1 MANIEF
7 FKQQSKNF
15 MKDYKTRA
23 FNEAEGVYEYSPKYF
38 QDIDGIIVDFDINED
53 ELKIV

>member
-1 MANIEF
+1 MATIEF

-23 FNEAEGVYEYSPKYF
+23 FNEAEGFYAQYAYRDVVEV
-38 QDIDGIIVDFDINED
+38 DGIEFWYLHN
-53 ELKIV
+53 